1 MMDSA
6 WTALAATAA
15 LLWWALLALPWRPWR
30 TTERLEGTGVAASDL
45 NGVTVLIPA
54 RNEAATIGRPLAALA
69 GQGPGLRVV
78 VVDDE
83 STDGTGAAAQASGL
97 PDLTVLR
104 SDPLPSGWTG
114 KLWALEQARHRLETP
129 LVLLLDA
136 DIALAPG
143 TIDALRTRLRT
154 DHLQLVSLM
163 AAPGLTGLW
172 ERLLMP
178 AFVYF
183 FKLLYPFRLANS
195 RSRRV
200 AGAAGGCILMETEW
214 LDRIGGFESIRDELI
229 DDCALARRVKSG
241 GGRTWIGLTH
251 SALMVREHGFHDIW
265 NMVARTAFIQLRYSS
280 LLLGLCTLAL
290 LLAFLVPIAG
300 LAAPDGAVRALS
312 AAALAGMILS
322 YVPTLRFY
330 GRAPAWALTLPAI
343 GLLYLLMTWASAVRY
358 WRGDRSRWKNRTY
371 IRLPHE
377 GR

>member
-30 TTERLEGTGVAASDL
+30 TAERLEGTGVAASDL

-54 RNEAATIGRPLAALA
+54 RNEAATIGRILTALA

-97 PDLTVLR
+97 PNLTVLR
-104 SDPLPSGWTG
+104 SDPLPPGWTG
-114 KLWALEQARHRLETP
+114 KLWALEQARHHLETP

-143 TIDALRTRLRT
+143 TIDALRARLRT

-163 AAPGLTGLW
+163 AAPGLTGPW

-195 RSRRV
+195 RSGRV
-200 AGAAGGCILMETEW
+200 AAAAGGCILMETEW
-214 LDRIGGFESIRDELI
+214 LDRIGGFGSIRDELI
-229 DDCALARRVKSG
+229 DDCALARRVKSD

-251 SALMVREHGFHDIW
+251 SALMVREHGFRDIW
-265 NMVARTAFIQLRYSS
+265 NMVARTAFSQLRYSS

-290 LLAFLVPIAG
+290 LLAFLAPIAG
-300 LAAPDGAVRALS
+300 LAAPDGAARALS

-330 GRAPAWALTLPAI
+330 GRAPAWAITLPAI

-371 IRLPHE
+371 VRLPHE